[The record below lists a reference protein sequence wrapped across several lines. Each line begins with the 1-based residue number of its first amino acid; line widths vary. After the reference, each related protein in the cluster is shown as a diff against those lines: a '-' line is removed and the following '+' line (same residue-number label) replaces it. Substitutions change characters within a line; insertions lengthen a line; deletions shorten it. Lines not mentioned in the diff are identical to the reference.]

1 MSPNVIFI
9 ALTRD
14 GKALA
19 AHFCAILIG
28 CFEQLVLRRAAMA
41 SDCLCSSVRTSQI
54 SSIALQVAKPDAP
67 SEALD
72 GTKTLDTPS
81 ADGAPFVLDIEKAS
95 AGQQK
100 PGKRCKAIIA
110 EPFHGHFDSL
120 TACSA
125 ACTRVH
131 LRAARRTWQV
141 LAHIARAPGCC
152 FPRA

>member
-1 MSPNVIFI
+1 MIFI

-28 CFEQLVLRRAAMA
+28 CFDQLVLRRAAMA

-54 SSIALQVAKPDAP
+54 SSITLQVAP
-67 SEALD
+67 SQALD

-100 PGKRCKAIIA
+100 PGKRC
-110 EPFHGHFDSL
+110 
-120 TACSA
+120 
-125 ACTRVH
+125 
-131 LRAARRTWQV
+131 
-141 LAHIARAPGCC
+141 
-152 FPRA
+152 